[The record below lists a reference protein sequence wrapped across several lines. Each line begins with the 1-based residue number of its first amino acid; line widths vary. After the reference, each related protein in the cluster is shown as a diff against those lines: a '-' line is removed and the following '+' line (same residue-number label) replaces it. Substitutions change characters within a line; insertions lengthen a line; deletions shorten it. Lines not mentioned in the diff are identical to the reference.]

1 MCLWNGRYRWLG
13 LALLVCTLGAVAACQ
28 EDEIFLPG
36 VFPDASGFWSGQ
48 YRVSGCALSGSDDP
62 FFCDEVFFNGASL
75 ILELELDQYG
85 GELEGWI
92 YQGELVGDVAG
103 VVNQDGVVTLDGVIG
118 GFEDDFTT
126 TILAWQAG
134 LIGDTL
140 LGSWRFWVEDNA
152 GQGFGAATVDAGL
165 TLYGPSVVKFFG
177 CAAEG
182 YLGPDEQLSEGLD
195 GTDCQLA
202 TGMYVEGL
210 EDGASFDVFEFTGAA
225 GDSIEITLRS
235 EDFDAFLLVA
245 YLDEEVFW
253 WDDDSGG
260 GTGGSDAAFTLVF
273 DVSETV
279 LLIASSYWPGEAGAY
294 TLGAELLEPPPTAV
308 QRAPADR
315 EPGSRVRVLGGG
327 VLKQDR
333 RDDGAAESPGRRFR
347 RLSGRVPGSVN

>member
-13 LALLVCTLGAVAACQ
+13 LALLVCTLGAATACQ
-28 EDEIFLPG
+28 EDDLFLPG
-36 VFPDASGFWSGQ
+36 VFPNASGFWSGQ
-48 YRVSGCALSGSDDP
+48 YRVSGCALSGSNDP

-75 ILELELDQYG
+75 ILELELDQSG
-85 GELEGWI
+85 GQLSGWI

-103 VVNQDGVVTLDGVIG
+103 VVDQDGVVTLDGVIG
-118 GFEDDFTT
+118 GLGDDFIT

-134 LIGDTL
+134 LLGDTL

-152 GQGFGAATVDAGL
+152 GQGFGAATVDAWL

-182 YLGPDEQLSEGLD
+182 ELGTDAQLSDGLD

-202 TGMYVEGL
+202 TGMYVEGM
-210 EDGASFDVFEFTGAA
+210 EDGASFDVYTFTGAA

-235 EDFDAFLLVA
+235 EDFDAFMLVA
-245 YLDEEVFW
+245 YTDEEVFW
-253 WDDDSGG
+253 WDDDSGV
-260 GTGGSDAAFTLVF
+260 GTSGTDAAFTLVF

-279 LLIASSYWPGEAGAY
+279 LLIASSYWAGETGAY

-308 QRAPADR
+308 RTAPAAR
-315 EPGSRVRVLGGG
+315 EPGGRVRALGGRVG
-327 VLKQDR
+327 KQGRQDE
-333 RDDGAAESPGRRFR
+333 GAAESPGRRFR
-347 RLSGRVPGSVN
+347 RLAGRARGPTE